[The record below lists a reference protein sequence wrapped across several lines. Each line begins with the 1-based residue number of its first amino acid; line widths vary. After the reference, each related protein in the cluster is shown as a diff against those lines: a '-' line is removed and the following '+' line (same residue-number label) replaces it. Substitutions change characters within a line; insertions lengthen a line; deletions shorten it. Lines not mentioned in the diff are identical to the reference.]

1 MSSSDS
7 NSDSEWSD
15 IDDSG
20 EEIANGEEEEEAT
33 KVQCLFTTQTFTS
46 VDELFTHM
54 KTHYNIN
61 FKQLLHKLNLDFYNY
76 IKFINYLRKTKPTP
90 ETLNNLDV
98 SIFSGDEWLMPVIED
113 DLLLQYD
120 IEALSLEDEE
130 APSEVEVLKMK
141 LVVSEERARLAEE
154 FLERTIDDLNKC
166 RKELNALLLGGVGSG
181 RSKGGKALPK
191 LVEGNGHCD
200 ELEEEDHEGY
210 FSSYA
215 HYGIHEEMIKDKVRT
230 ESYRSFILNNPGIFK
245 GSRVLDVGCGTSI
258 LSMFSAEAG
267 AKEVIGVDNSEI
279 AYQAMD
285 VVLENKLNKIIN
297 IQKGKAEDL
306 KIEGKVDV
314 IISEWMGYFLL
325 FESMLDTVIYCRDNY
340 LSESGCIYPDKC
352 NISLVALDDAD
363 LYNNKV
369 KFWGDVYGYKMGAM
383 RKSVIEEPLIA
394 VVKQEK
400 VISKPHVLQEFHLM
414 KVSVAQLEF
423 EAPFSLQ
430 ILQDGE
436 ISALV
441 GYFDCDFETK
451 AEQPV
456 RFSTSPFDTPTHWK
470 QTVFF
475 FKEVIAVKEDEVI
488 NGRLKCRKNK
498 QDSRSLDVTIDILKD
513 ETVVYHQKYCM
524 G

>member
-1 MSSSDS
+1 MSSSE
-7 NSDSEWSD
+7 SDSDWSD
-15 IDDSG
+15 IADSG
-20 EEIANGEEEEEAT
+20 EEIENGEEDEVT
-33 KVQCLFTTQTFTS
+33 NVQCLFTTQTFTN
-46 VDELFTHM
+46 VDQLLSHI
-54 KTHYNIN
+54 KTEYNIN
-61 FKQLLHKLNLDFYNY
+61 FKQLILQLNLDFYSY
-76 IKFINYLRKTKPTP
+76 IKFVNYIRKNKPTP
-90 ETLNNLDV
+90 ESLKSVDV
-98 SIFSGDEWLMPVIED
+98 SMFSGDEWLMPVVED

-120 IEALSLEDEE
+120 IEALSLEDDE
-130 APSEVEVLKMK
+130 APSEVEALKMK
-141 LVVSEERARLAEE
+141 LGVSEERARLAEE

-166 RKELNALLLGGVGSG
+166 RKELNTLLLGGAGSG
-181 RSKGGKALPK
+181 KTKGGKGLPK
-191 LVEGNGHCD
+191 LVEANGHGD
-200 ELEEEDHEGY
+200 DLEEEDHEGY

-230 ESYRSFILNNPGIFK
+230 ESYRSFILNNPCIFK

-285 VVLENKLNKIIN
+285 VVLENKLNQKIN
-297 IQKGKAEDL
+297 IQKGRAEDL

-340 LSESGCIYPDKC
+340 LSDSGCIYPDKC
-352 NISLVALDDAD
+352 NISLVALDDDD

-369 KFWGDVYGYKMGAM
+369 KFWGDVYGYKMAAM

-394 VVKQEK
+394 VVEQDK
-400 VISKPHVLQEFHLM
+400 VISKPHVLQEFELM
-414 KVSVAQLEF
+414 KVSVAELEF

-430 ILQDGE
+430 ISQDGK

-441 GYFDCDFETK
+441 GYFDCDFESN

-456 RFSTSPFDTPTHWK
+456 RFSTSPSDTPTHWK

-475 FKEVIAVKEDEVI
+475 FKEAIAVKQDDVV
-488 NGRLKCRKNK
+488 NGRLKCTKNK
-498 QDSRSLDVTIDILKD
+498 QDSRSLDVTIDILKED
-513 ETVVYHQKYCM
+513 TVVYHQKYCM